1 MYVII
6 VYDIDVKRVAKVCKY
21 LRQHLNWVQNS
32 VFEGEL
38 TKAQLARVKSGL
50 LGIIDDS
57 EDSVLIYQMRHEKW
71 MDRQV
76 YRGRKKSGDKLIMTV
91 YDRELGHFRV
101 EGESSTPISEAIF
114 FIHKTAFL
122 PYYYGFKA

>member
-50 LGIIDDS
+50 LGIINDH

-71 MDRQV
+71 MDKQV
-76 YRGRKKSGDKLIMTV
+76 IGIEKNPVTNL
-91 YDRELGHFRV
+91 L
-101 EGESSTPISEAIF
+101 
-114 FIHKTAFL
+114 
-122 PYYYGFKA
+122 

>member
-6 VYDIDVKRVAKVCKY
+6 VYDIDTKRVAKVCKY

-38 TKAQLARVKSGL
+38 TKAQLARVKAGL
-50 LGIIDDS
+50 LGIIDDD

-71 MDRQV
+71 MDREV
-76 YRGRKKSGDKLIMTV
+76 IGIEKNPVTNL
-91 YDRELGHFRV
+91 L
-101 EGESSTPISEAIF
+101 
-114 FIHKTAFL
+114 
-122 PYYYGFKA
+122 

>member
-21 LRQHLNWVQNS
+21 LRQHLSWVQNS

-50 LGIIDDS
+50 LGIIDDN

-76 YRGRKKSGDKLIMTV
+76 IGIEKNPVTNL
-91 YDRELGHFRV
+91 L
-101 EGESSTPISEAIF
+101 
-114 FIHKTAFL
+114 
-122 PYYYGFKA
+122 

>member
-1 MYVII
+1 MYFII

-38 TKAQLARVKSGL
+38 TKAQFARVQSGL
-50 LGIIDDS
+50 LGIIDES
-57 EDSVLIYQMRHEKW
+57 ADSVLIYQMRHEKW

-76 YRGRKKSGDKLIMTV
+76 IGIEKNPVTNL
-91 YDRELGHFRV
+91 L
-101 EGESSTPISEAIF
+101 
-114 FIHKTAFL
+114 
-122 PYYYGFKA
+122 